1 MTNRA
6 SLRSP
11 AEVQKRVFIFDKAE
25 PLFERF
31 GYRKTTVED
40 VCREAGISKRTFY
53 EQFKNKAD
61 LFGHMLMNITETG
74 MLEWAET
81 LSDDDT
87 AVEQLLSFL
96 KLYVDLVHGRPV
108 GRLVFSESLMNEL
121 ADIMPELHDT
131 PVLQIIERLI
141 ERGKRRGEFASDVDS
156 KTAVWLIDAV
166 LDRTYYIM
174 PEMMKMP
181 GADDDPAIAAE
192 VRRFILAGLGV
203 RRT

>member
-1 MTNRA
+1 MTNKA

-11 AEVQKRVFIFDKAE
+11 ADEAKRALIYAKAE

-40 VCREAGISKRTFY
+40 VCHEAGISKRTFY
-53 EQFKNKAD
+53 EQFKNKAH
-61 LFGHMLMNITETG
+61 LFGHMILHITETG
-74 MLEWAET
+74 VLKWAET
-81 LSDDDT
+81 LSDEDT
-87 AVEQLLSFL
+87 AVDQLLSFL
-96 KLYVDLVHGRPV
+96 DLYVSLAHGRPV
-108 GRLVFSESLMNEL
+108 GRLVFSESLMNVLIEV
-121 ADIMPELHDT
+121 MPELHDT

-141 ERGKRRGEFASDVDS
+141 ERGKRRGEFAQDVDS

-174 PEMMKMP
+174 PEMMKVP

-203 RRT
+203 RRA